1 MFSKHLISLKLVKI
15 LKVHK
20 PNLTMYKNWTVQIFY
35 QFAKTTIEEWFI
47 TYTKSKVQYSE
58 VKLSSIRWKVQI
70 HEEKVK
76 KKQCAWKYEHQ
87 NEFLSHNSFI
97 NSPRK
102 LFFSLI

>member
-1 MFSKHLISLKLVKI
+1 MFSKHLISLKLANI

-47 TYTKSKVQYSE
+47 TYTKSKVQYGE
-58 VKLSSIRWKVQI
+58 VKLTSIRWKVEI

-76 KKQCAWKYEHQ
+76 KKAVCMKIWASRWISKSQFFY
-87 NEFLSHNSFI
+87 
-97 NSPRK
+97 K
-102 LFFSLI
+102 LT